1 MNYYIAGLFST
12 LISIFIFRYYWW
24 NFNWVGKDKT
34 ILYVIPTLL
43 LSAIVNIFIK
53 KPIYNQLY
61 TLFNISKEVTLWP
74 LWFIPIVTV
83 IGAFAEEFIKIL
95 PILTNKILLREKIDI
110 YFSALLT
117 GFGFGIG
124 EIWYLCYRLSKTQ
137 PQYASGF
144 INLILLSMGFG
155 GERII
160 AVLLHIIFIG
170 IVGYG
175 FILNQPLKY
184 FLLAILL
191 HSVIN
196 IPAGLYQTKKVYPLI
211 SIVLIIII
219 FCLIL
224 FYFSPIDEDVKKRKG
239 FKIDGTET
247 VIYKK

>member
-1 MNYYIAGLFST
+1 
-12 LISIFIFRYYWW
+12 
-24 NFNWVGKDKT
+24 
-34 ILYVIPTLL
+34 
-43 LSAIVNIFIK
+43 
-53 KPIYNQLY
+53 
-61 TLFNISKEVTLWP
+61 
-74 LWFIPIVTV
+74 
-83 IGAFAEEFIKIL
+83 
-95 PILTNKILLREKIDI
+95 
-110 YFSALLT
+110 
-117 GFGFGIG
+117 
-124 EIWYLCYRLSKTQ
+124 
-137 PQYASGF
+137 
-144 INLILLSMGFG
+144 
-155 GERII
+155 
-160 AVLLHIIFIG
+160 LLHIIFTG

-191 HSVIN
+191 HSIIN